1 MLPDGSAKEQVLTIK
16 KGDII
21 PVHMGAVS
29 WWYNAAAETTT
40 DGDGDGDEDVEI
52 LFLGETSKTHTPT
65 QFDYF
70 FLTGA
75 MGVLQGFSADFITQ
89 ALGLTENDSE
99 NLVRKPNPFCI
110 MIFRISVYHE
120 FKM

>member
-1 MLPDGSAKEQVLTIK
+1 
-16 KGDII
+16 
-21 PVHMGAVS
+21 MGAVS

-75 MGVLQGFSADFITQ
+75 MGVLKVSPPISSPK
-89 ALGLTENDSE
+89 L
-99 NLVRKPNPFCI
+99 LV
-110 MIFRISVYHE
+110 
-120 FKM
+120 